1 MSHIPK
7 ILDGIAVRDVLRHG
21 MKEAL
26 GHLIAFDPSV
36 SRPGLLIVQVGDKR
50 ESSTYIRI
58 KKTYGEYVGVRV
70 EHAHLPEQSTF
81 EEVVSTIEKANDD
94 TAIHGIILQLPL
106 PAHLHDATSRIIDR
120 ISPAK
125 DVDGLTST
133 SAAMLHAGKP
143 GFVPATAKGVMT
155 LLDFYGI
162 ECAGKKVTVMGRSA
176 LVGGPIALL
185 LKARGAEVTVV
196 HSATKNP
203 TALTQAA
210 DILIVAIGK
219 PHLVDDR
226 YVKPGQVI
234 IDVGI
239 TVSEQDIAGMPGKKR
254 IEGDVDLA
262 SVAGIVA
269 HYSPVPGGVGPL
281 TVASLFENVF
291 QAYQNLIQ

>member
-1 MSHIPK
+1 MSQTPK
-7 ILDGIAVRDVLRHG
+7 ILDGAAVRDVLRHG

-36 SRPGLLIVQVGDKR
+36 PRPGLLIIQVGDKK
-50 ESSTYIRI
+50 ESATYIRI

-70 EHAHLPEQSTF
+70 EHIHLPAESTF
-81 EEVVSTIEKANDD
+81 EDVVSVIEKANGDGA
-94 TAIHGIILQLPL
+94 THGIILQLPL
-106 PAHLHDATSRIIDR
+106 PAHLHDSTSRIIDR

-133 SAAMLHAGKP
+133 STALLHAGKP

-162 ECAGKKVTVMGRSA
+162 ECSGKKVVVMGRSA
-176 LVGGPIALL
+176 LVGSPIAHL
-185 LKARGAEVTVV
+185 LKARGAHVAVV

-203 TALTQAA
+203 TAITQTA

-234 IDVGI
+234 VDVGI
-239 TVSEQDIAGMPGKKR
+239 TVNEDKR
-254 IEGDVDLA
+254 IEGDVDVA